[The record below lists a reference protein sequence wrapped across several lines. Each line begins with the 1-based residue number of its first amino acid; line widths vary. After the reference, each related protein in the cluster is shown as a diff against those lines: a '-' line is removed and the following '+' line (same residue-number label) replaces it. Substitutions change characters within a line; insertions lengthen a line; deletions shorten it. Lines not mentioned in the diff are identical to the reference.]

1 LTTTRIDYEDAV
13 LRGRG
18 VPPEPGWWY
27 TGGASAKP
35 GPSLAAPAPDEG
47 GQPVATPADSE
58 AAQEPAPAILE
69 RLSYF
74 DAGGRL
80 VPREAAQFAVIRD
93 FDDDG
98 NVISFMTERLHH

>member
-1 LTTTRIDYEDAV
+1 MQSPAV
-13 LRGRG
+13 EG
-18 VPPEPGWWY
+18 VPPEAGWWY

-35 GPSLAAPAPDEG
+35 GPALAAPAPDEG

-58 AAQEPAPAILE
+58 AAQEPAPAIHE

>member
-1 LTTTRIDYEDAV
+1 MVHR
-13 LRGRG
+13 RGQRKARS
-18 VPPEPGWWY
+18 
-27 TGGASAKP
+27 GAP
-35 GPSLAAPAPDEG
+35 APAPDQG
-47 GQPVATPADSE
+47 GQPVATPADPE

-69 RLSYF
+69 RLSYL

>member
-1 LTTTRIDYEDAV
+1 MVHR
-13 LRGRG
+13 RGQRKARSG
-18 VPPEPGWWY
+18 
-27 TGGASAKP
+27 
-35 GPSLAAPAPDEG
+35 APAPPPYRG
-47 GQPVATPADSE
+47 GQRGATPADAD

-69 RLSYF
+69 RLSYL